1 MSYSILVVDDS
12 ILIRQAVKMALELS
26 RLPVQVVHAACDGEA
41 AMEVLRREYVD
52 LVFLD
57 LNMPKKDGFEVLKD
71 LRASTEWRRMSVVV
85 VSTEV
90 NREAEELKRLG
101 IQGFVVKPFRPEAI
115 SQIAHQVL
123 VGKADS

>member
-26 RLPVQVVHAACDGEA
+26 QVPVHALHTAGDGEA
-41 AMEVLRREYVD
+41 AIDVLRREYVD

-57 LNMPKKDGFEVLKD
+57 LNMPKKDGFEVLNEV
-71 LRASTEWRRMSVVV
+71 RASTEWRRLSVVV

-115 SQIAHQVL
+115 SHIAKQIL

>member
-1 MSYSILVVDDS
+1 MPYSILIVDDS

-26 RLPVQVVHAACDGEA
+26 PVSVQVLHTACDGEA

-57 LNMPKKDGFEVLKD
+57 LNMPKKDGFEVLKEV
-71 LRASTEWRRMSVVV
+71 RASSEWRRLPVVV

-90 NREAEELKRLG
+90 NREAEDLKRLG
-101 IQGFVVKPFRPEAI
+101 IQGFVAKPFRPEAI
-115 SQIAHQVL
+115 SHIAQAIL
-123 VGKADS
+123 EGKADS